1 MRTVNVHAAKTN
13 FSKLL
18 DEVAAGEEIVIAK
31 AGRPVARLVAFEA
44 KDDKPRRRLG
54 SLAGIA
60 VIPEEFYL
68 PLPDDILADFEGA

>member
-13 FSKLL
+13 FSRLL

-31 AGRPVARLVAFEA
+31 AGTPVARLVSFHAAEE
-44 KDDKPRRRLG
+44 KPRRRLG

-60 VIPEEFYL
+60 TIPADFDA
-68 PLPDDILADFEGA
+68 PLPEDILAAFEGV